1 MKKIH
6 PYPYLLLM
14 QHMKTKSEIHQ
25 NETWLP
31 LNIVLKAVAIS
42 LSVGWRSQFFKNND
56 TSSFISFSLVAIL

>member
-1 MKKIH
+1 
-6 PYPYLLLM
+6 M

-56 TSSFISFSLVAIL
+56 TSSFISFSL